1 MEVCKTSHT
10 GSNPVLASTGEGYW
24 WYRLALAGKVVQFHK
39 LRSSLMVKHWIHK
52 PKSDSSIL
60 GSIPSPATKMVFE
73 ALR

>member
-24 WYRLALAGKVVQFHK
+24 WYRLALAGKVVQFHNIAGREVSH
-39 LRSSLMVKHWIHK
+39 RSHK
-52 PKSDSSIL
+52 PSVL
-60 GSIPSPATKMVFE
+60 GSIPSPATNGGYS